1 MNKKTVGIIS
11 VVASCIVCSIA
22 KRFFDKDR
30 EKELEEENKMVH
42 DSVEKI
48 LGESRDKRMEKLHLE
63 FEEEMEESRKKHEER
78 MKKMNEEHEER
89 MKKLEEERKELEKL
103 EEKRQEQIKIL
114 DELKKRIKARDDQID
129 NATDFDEKI
138 EAMDENRKDI
148 METFHSI
155 CGENHKTSGQKLADV
170 LEAKLKEIKENN

>member
-30 EKELEEENKMVH
+30 EKEREEENKMVH

-48 LGESRDKRMEKLHLE
+48 FGDSRDKQMEKLDLE
-63 FEEEMEESRKKHEER
+63 FEKEMEEIRKKHEEE
-78 MKKMNEEHEER
+78 MKKMDEEHQEK
-89 MKKLEEERKELEKL
+89 MKELQEERKKL
-103 EEKRQEQIKIL
+103 EEKRQEQTKIL
-114 DELKKRIKARDDQID
+114 DELDERIKAREKQID
-129 NATDFDEKI
+129 NAKNLGEKI

-148 METFHSI
+148 MKTFHSVF
-155 CGENHKTSGQKLADV
+155 GENHKTSGQKLADV

>member
-22 KRFFDKDR
+22 KRFFDKDK

-78 MKKMNEEHEER
+78 MKK
-89 MKKLEEERKELEKL
+89 LEEERKK
-103 EEKRQEQIKIL
+103 L
-114 DELKKRIKARDDQID
+114 DELDERIKAREEQID
-129 NATDFDEKI
+129 NAKNLDEKL

-148 METFHSI
+148 METFHSVF
-155 CGENHKTSGQKLADV
+155 GENHKTSGQKLADV
-170 LEAKLKEIKENN
+170 LEAKLKEIK

>member
-22 KRFFDKDR
+22 KRFFDKDK

-78 MKKMNEEHEER
+78 MKKMKEEHEER
-89 MKKLEEERKELEKL
+89 MKKLEEERKK
-103 EEKRQEQIKIL
+103 L
-114 DELKKRIKARDDQID
+114 DELDERIKAREEQID
-129 NATDFDEKI
+129 NAKNLDEKL

-148 METFHSI
+148 METFHSVF
-155 CGENHKTSGQKLADV
+155 GENHKTSGQKLADV
-170 LEAKLKEIKENN
+170 LEAKLKEIK